1 MSHNPASCT
10 PNAKCSLVTLR
21 SFNIWYYQKYYCLKS
36 DECIVISHC
45 ILSVHF
51 VYYEQGSGP
60 FHMFIAH
67 LEPPFGA
74 LIQIFHLFLNWI
86 AYFSLVAFFFFF
98 KYSFSL
104 FFFNCLFFLFFN
116 LF

>member
-1 MSHNPASCT
+1 MSHSPASCT
-10 PNAKCSLVTLR
+10 PNAKCILVTLR
-21 SFNIWYYQKYYCLKS
+21 SFNIWYYQKYCLKS

-51 VYYEQGSGP
+51 VYYEQSSGP

-74 LIQIFHLFLNWI
+74 LIQIFYLFLNWI
-86 AYFSLVAFFFFF
+86 AYFSLFAFFFP

-104 FFFNCLFFLFFN
+104 FFLIAYFFLF
-116 LF
+116 

>member
-1 MSHNPASCT
+1 M
-10 PNAKCSLVTLR
+10 
-21 SFNIWYYQKYYCLKS
+21 
-36 DECIVISHC
+36 ISHC

-98 KYSFSL
+98 LNTVSL
-104 FFFNCLFFLFFN
+104 YFFLIAYFFFF
-116 LF
+116 